1 MAVTTTPMSQYN
13 KSNPL
18 VILSKKQYS
27 AIMDSIQNLSK
38 GYLQRTI
45 PSVIFVVI
53 FLFLEVIYGIL
64 AHVTYMKG
72 FELGAVFVILCLIN
86 FGYYLRWRSLT
97 EHFLHRHEAMTEFDR
112 ISGLELNDIL
122 MIGNEEVLGCL
133 HKMYEMSGELSIE
146 KKYFFLGG
154 DFLILL
160 NAVVVCVFI
169 PISNITG
176 LIFGGV

>member
-72 FELGAVFVILCLIN
+72 FELGAVFVILCLII
-86 FGYYLRWRSLT
+86 S
-97 EHFLHRHEAMTEFDR
+97 AIIFD
-112 ISGLELNDIL
+112 G
-122 MIGNEEVLGCL
+122 EV
-133 HKMYEMSGELSIE
+133 
-146 KKYFFLGG
+146 
-154 DFLILL
+154 
-160 NAVVVCVFI
+160 
-169 PISNITG
+169 
-176 LIFGGV
+176 

>member
-1 MAVTTTPMSQYN
+1 
-13 KSNPL
+13 
-18 VILSKKQYS
+18 
-27 AIMDSIQNLSK
+27 
-38 GYLQRTI
+38 
-45 PSVIFVVI
+45 
-53 FLFLEVIYGIL
+53 
-64 AHVTYMKG
+64 
-72 FELGAVFVILCLIN
+72 
-86 FGYYLRWRSLT
+86 
-97 EHFLHRHEAMTEFDR
+97 MTEFDR